1 MAALVRKTVCDTAT
15 TRAIIASRGDP
26 RLSAIAE
33 AVFDRRPLTFDQG
46 VYLYRHAP
54 ADEVCRLAA
63 WKRQT
68 LHGDRLHY
76 SNAARLDVV
85 DIERQRRPRAGCLRQ
100 VHARTSLG
108 DLLCSLL
115 SVSSD
120 NGIDDVVIAS
130 RLGAPPVPLPF
141 EWWHNLVAAVHSIA
155 PGARVNACTSRDVVS
170 MAKETSLSVDA
181 ILVRLA
187 KSGLTSLG
195 PDQMPACDD
204 TESLGRWLHVHER
217 AHALGISSEATL
229 PNRARNRRCEHR
241 VEQMLAL
248 RRAQEKSLARGGAA
262 RGFRAVATG
271 TRTLS
276 AIGQASAAS
285 RYDDLRDRAIVRL
298 VIDNVDHILVPPLPL
313 FDMPGPMLARVIA
326 AARAGADDLGWVAP
340 DNEDGLRG
348 AVEGAGFSQARRY
361 TRYPFARVGWTA
373 AALEDFYADIED
385 VDGVGDNGI
394 ERNRKCAGQGDRA
407 NRDDGKGDVDGDD
420 DDDVDGDGDALVG
433 AGHS

>member
-1 MAALVRKTVCDTAT
+1 MAAIVRKTVCDTAT
-15 TRAIIASRGDP
+15 TRAIIASRDDP

-68 LHGDRLHY
+68 LHSDRLHY

-115 SVSSD
+115 SVSPD

-130 RLGAPPVPLPF
+130 RLGAPPVSLPF

-155 PGARVNACTSRDVVS
+155 PGARVNACASGDVAA

-181 ILVRLA
+181 ILIRLV

-195 PDQMPACDD
+195 PDQMPACGD
-204 TESLGRWLHVHER
+204 TATLGRWLHVHER
-217 AHALGISSEATL
+217 AHALGISSDATL
-229 PNRARNRRCEHR
+229 PNRARNRRCEDR

-248 RRAQEKSLARGGAA
+248 RRVQEKSLARGGAVK
-262 RGFRAVATG
+262 GFRTVATG
-271 TRTLS
+271 TRT
-276 AIGQASAAS
+276 AFDIERMSAAA
-285 RYDDLRDRAIVRL
+285 RHDDLRDRAVARL
-298 VIDNVDHILVPPLPL
+298 VLDNVQHIAAPPFPLPVRAGT
-313 FDMPGPMLARVIA
+313 MSARVIA
-326 AARAGADDLGWVAP
+326 AAHAGADTLGHVAP
-340 DNEDGLRG
+340 DNEGDLCK
-348 AVEGAGFSQARRY
+348 VIEDAGFAQARLH
-361 TRYPFARVGWTA
+361 TRYPFARVGWTLPV
-373 AALEDFYADIED
+373 LEDSYGDEDDHADD
-385 VDGVGDNGI
+385 VD
-394 ERNRKCAGQGDRA
+394 A
-407 NRDDGKGDVDGDD
+407 GDD
-420 DDDVDGDGDALVG
+420 DGGTLVG